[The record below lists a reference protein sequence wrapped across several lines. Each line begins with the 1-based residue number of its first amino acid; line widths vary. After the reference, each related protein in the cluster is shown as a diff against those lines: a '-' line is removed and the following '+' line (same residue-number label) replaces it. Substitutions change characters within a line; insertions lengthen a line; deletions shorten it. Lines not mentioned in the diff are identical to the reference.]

1 MATGNS
7 NQNVNDAR
15 QDEIEELVD
24 QFLEEDAQ
32 SQLNARFEAENR
44 IIDDVLN
51 QINEIQHNED
61 ALSVN
66 DDNND
71 NNDNNNNNAEGEN
84 QQEEPPKEEPPKE
97 EPPKEENIINNDG
110 NHQENNIENDFVEEH
125 PEIPNLNVTEEIRN
139 QEQQNQE
146 EPLKEEP
153 KKEDE
158 LQSAIDAI
166 NSSVNLTMF
175 MNKLNTF
182 NSMFKTDIDANK
194 FIDSLTGAW
203 ELLQSNNRDKRTDGY
218 VMLGDA
224 FRETLKNAFSVE
236 EEQAYKEH
244 RLPEYNEI
252 IVSANELLRVGMFTF
267 TDLYSNNSHKHLF
280 KSTICGSLTAK
291 DMAALTG
298 KSDLWGMDQKSDKA
312 WEIQSADAKA
322 IANQW
327 LESGDKPFDKL
338 IEEMNA
344 LIELGKNGIAERN
357 NKDIYN
363 KLAAAE
369 WILVN
374 NEQMMTENPNDP
386 LNKMP
391 DWGNKYWKATI
402 QARDA
407 LGIPKHIS
415 MRELIQG
422 DYAESSKAVTN
433 KNYNEKQIE
442 EHVLDPEVRSMVDS
456 MEVQASEFTIQ
467 RESIKTHHPGNEERV
482 NNIDDPDADRIKYY
496 VYEVDEIRLMK
507 EAPIGKDFILED
519 DLNKQVSMNKDY
531 IGDDF
536 K

>member
-24 QFLEEDAQ
+24 QILEEDMQ
-32 SQLNARFEAENR
+32 SQLNARFEAENQ

-84 QQEEPPKEEPPKE
+84 QHEEPPKEEPPKE
-97 EPPKEENIINNDG
+97 EPPKEE
-110 NHQENNIENDFVEEH
+110 
-125 PEIPNLNVTEEIRN
+125 PPK
-139 QEQQNQE
+139 E
-146 EPLKEEP
+146 EPPKEEPPKEEPPKEEPPKEEPPKEEP
-153 KKEDE
+153 KKEDD

-267 TDLYSNNSHKHLF
+267 TDLYSDNSHKHLF
-280 KSTICGSLTAK
+280 KPTICGSLTAK

-467 RESIKTHHPGNEERV
+467 RESIKTHHPSNEERV